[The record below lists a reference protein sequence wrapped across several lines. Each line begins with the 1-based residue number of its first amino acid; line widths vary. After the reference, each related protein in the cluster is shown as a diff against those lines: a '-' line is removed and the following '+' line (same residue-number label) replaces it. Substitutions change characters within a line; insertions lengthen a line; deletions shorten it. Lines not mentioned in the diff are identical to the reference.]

1 MATIDERVKVMML
14 KGETGAS
21 IKSIEKTF
29 TDGLIDTYTVK
40 LTDGT
45 EQRFSV
51 TNGRDGEKGE
61 KGEKGDT
68 GSTISVPVS
77 GLFNMGVDL
86 DGNLWVYHSDSDKVP
101 EFQYDSSTGNLYYL
115 TEG

>member
-1 MATIDERVKVMML
+1 MEKIDENVKVLML

-21 IKSIEKTF
+21 IESIEKTA
-29 TDGLIDTYTVK
+29 TDGLIDTYTVR
-40 LTDGT
+40 LTNGP
-45 EQRFSV
+45 ESSFPV
-51 TNGRDGEKGE
+51 TNGRDGE

-77 GLFNMGVDL
+77 GLFNMGVDS
-86 DGNLWVYHSDSDKVP
+86 DGNLWAYHSDSDKIP
-101 EFQYDSSTGNLYYL
+101 EFQYDSSTGNLYYI

>member
-1 MATIDERVKVMML
+1 MANIDETVKILML
-14 KGETGAS
+14 KGEAGAS
-21 IKSIEKTF
+21 IESIEKTA

-45 EQRFSV
+45 EQKFYVR
-51 TNGRDGEKGE
+51 NGRDGE

-77 GLFNMGVDL
+77 GLFNMGVDA

-101 EFQYDSSTGNLYYL
+101 DFEYDPASGNLYYV
-115 TEG
+115 TQG

>member
-1 MATIDERVKVMML
+1 MARIDETVKVMLL
-14 KGETGAS
+14 KGEAGAS
-21 IKSIEKTF
+21 IESIDKTA
-29 TDGLIDTYTVK
+29 TDGLIDTYTVR

-45 EQRFSV
+45 ESSFHV
-51 TNGRDGEKGE
+51 TNGRDGEKGD
-61 KGEKGDT
+61 KGDT

-77 GLFNMGVDL
+77 GLFNMGVDA

-101 EFQYDSSTGNLYYL
+101 EFQYDSSTGSLYYI

>member
-1 MATIDERVKVMML
+1 MARIDENVKVMLL
-14 KGETGAS
+14 KGEKGAS
-21 IKSIEKTF
+21 IESIGKTA

-40 LTDGT
+40 MTDGT
-45 EQRFSV
+45 EQKFYV
-51 TNGRDGEKGE
+51 TNGRDGE

-77 GLFNMGVDL
+77 GLFNMGVDS

-101 EFQYDSSTGNLYYL
+101 DFNYDSSTGNLYYV

>member
-1 MATIDERVKVMML
+1 MATIDETVKVLML

-21 IKSIEKTF
+21 IESIEKTS
-29 TDGLIDTYTVK
+29 TDGLIDTYTVR
-40 LTDGT
+40 LTDGS
-45 EQRFSV
+45 EQKFYV

-61 KGEKGDT
+61 KGDP

-77 GLFNMGVDL
+77 GLFNMGVDA

-101 EFQYDSSTGNLYYL
+101 DFEYDAASGNLYYV
-115 TEG
+115 TEE

>member
-1 MATIDERVKVMML
+1 MARIDESVKVMPL

-21 IKSIEKTF
+21 IESIDKTA
-29 TDGLIDTYTVK
+29 TDGLVDTYTVR
-40 LTDGT
+40 LTNGE
-45 EQRFSV
+45 EQKFYV
-51 TNGRDGEKGE
+51 TNGRNGE

-77 GLFNMGVDL
+77 GLFNMGVDS

-101 EFQYDSSTGNLYYL
+101 DFKYDSSTGNLYYV

>member
-1 MATIDERVKVMML
+1 MARIDESVKVMLL

-21 IKSIEKTF
+21 IESIDKTA
-29 TDGLIDTYTVK
+29 TDGLVDTYTVK
-40 LTDGT
+40 MTDGA
-45 EQRFSV
+45 ESSFYV
-51 TNGRDGEKGE
+51 TNGRDGE

-77 GLFNMGVDL
+77 GLFNMGVDS

-101 EFQYDSSTGNLYYL
+101 DFEYDSSTGSLYYV
-115 TEG
+115 TEE

>member
-1 MATIDERVKVMML
+1 MAKIDENVKVMLL
-14 KGETGAS
+14 KGEAGAS
-21 IKSIEKTF
+21 IESIGKTA

-45 EQRFSV
+45 ESSFHV

-61 KGEKGDT
+61 KGET

-77 GLFNMGVDL
+77 GFFNMGVDS
-86 DGNLWVYHSDSDKVP
+86 DGNLWVYHSDSDAAP
-101 EFQYDSSTGNLYYL
+101 EFQYDSSTGNLYYI

>member
-1 MATIDERVKVMML
+1 MARIDETVKVMLL
-14 KGETGAS
+14 KGEAGAS
-21 IKSIEKTF
+21 IESIDKTGS
-29 TDGLIDTYTVK
+29 DGLIDTYTVK
-40 LTDGT
+40 MTNGA
-45 EQRFSV
+45 ESSFYV
-51 TNGRDGEKGE
+51 TNGRDGK

-77 GLFNMGVDL
+77 GLFNMGVDA

-101 EFQYDSSTGNLYYL
+101 EFQYDSSTGSLYYI